1 MYRNSVNSQNI
12 NNIFA
17 FMKGKWYSIQNKAG
31 GETADIYI
39 FDEIGTYGVTA
50 QEFINDIKDLKGTSI
65 NLRINSLG
73 GDVFDGMAM
82 YNVIKRR
89 EAKTT
94 VYIEGIAAS
103 IATII
108 ALGADEVVMAEN
120 SLFMI
125 HNAWGGTMGEA
136 KDMRKTADTLDKISG
151 ELTDIYRKKTGLS
164 YEALQ
169 EMMDEETWL
178 NAEEAYELGFVDV
191 ISDSIKVAAKYDVSK
206 FKNITEEEIQNKLN
220 INIKNR
226 KMTNE
231 LKEWFNN
238 KVEEIVAAVKG
249 DVKVSEDVVEE
260 TTVNVM
266 LGDKEDIMNKM
277 SDFETNNIE
286 LANKISSLEEELA
299 NAKGTNLTLT
309 EEVEALNA
317 KINKADAK
325 GTEIVTEADPA
336 VVENKKEDAN
346 AGFYNAMAERIRN
359 KFNN

>member
-1 MYRNSVNSQNI
+1 MNE
-12 NNIFA
+12 
-17 FMKGKWYSIQNKAG
+17 KWYNIQNKA

-50 QEFINDIKDLKGTSI
+50 QDFISEIKGLKDMPI

-89 EAKTT
+89 ESKTT

-108 ALGADEVVMAEN
+108 ALGADEVIMAEN

-125 HNAWGGTMGEA
+125 HNAWGGTSGEA
-136 KDMRKTADTLDKISG
+136 KDMRKTAETLDKITS
-151 ELTDIYRKKTGLS
+151 ELTDIYVKKTGLS
-164 YEALQ
+164 YDALA
-169 EMMDEETWL
+169 EMMDEESWL
-178 NAEEAYELGFVDV
+178 NAQEAFDLGFIDT

-206 FKNITEEEIQNKLN
+206 FKNITQEEIKNKLSIN
-220 INIKNR
+220 INNK

-231 LKEWFNN
+231 LKDWFNS
-238 KVEEIVAAVKG
+238 KVEEIVTAVKG
-249 DVKVSEDVVEE
+249 EVKVSADVAEQ
-260 TTVNVM
+260 TAITVN
-266 LGDKEDIMNKM
+266 LGDNEEITNKISEFEAKNIELSNKM
-277 SDFETNNIE
+277 S
-286 LANKISSLEEELA
+286 LLEEELIS
-299 NAKGTNLTLT
+299 AKGNNETLT
-309 EEVEALNA
+309 VEVEGLNA

-325 GTEIVTEADPA
+325 GTELETSSDPA
-336 VVENKKEDAN
+336 IVENKKVDVN
-346 AGFYNAMAERIRN
+346 ADFYNVLASKIRS

>member
-1 MYRNSVNSQNI
+1 
-12 NNIFA
+12 
-17 FMKGKWYSIQNKAG
+17 MKEKWYNIKNKA

-50 QEFINDIKDLKGTSI
+50 QEFINDIKELKGLPI

-89 EAKTT
+89 KAKTT

-136 KDMRKTADTLDKISG
+136 KDMRKTADTLDKISS

-164 YEALQ
+164 YDALQ

-178 NAEEAYELGFVDV
+178 NANEAYELGFVDT

-206 FKNITEEEIQNKLN
+206 FKNITQEEIQNKLSIN
-220 INIKNR
+220 INNK

-238 KVEEIVAAVKG
+238 KVEEIVATVKG
-249 DVKVSEDVVEE
+249 NVKVSEDVVEE
-260 TTVNVM
+260 TTINVT
-266 LGDKEDIMNKM
+266 LADNEDIMNKI
-277 SDFETNNIE
+277 SDFETKNID
-286 LANKISSLEEELA
+286 LSDKISSLEEELA

-325 GTEIVTEADPA
+325 GTEIETEADPV
-336 VVENKKEDAN
+336 VVENKKEDVN
-346 AGFYNAMAERIRN
+346 AGFYNAMAERVRN

>member
-1 MYRNSVNSQNI
+1 MNE
-12 NNIFA
+12 
-17 FMKGKWYSIQNKAG
+17 KWYNIQNKA

-50 QEFINDIKDLKGTSI
+50 QDFISEIKGLKDMPI

-108 ALGADEVVMAEN
+108 ALGADEVIMAEN

-125 HNAWGGTMGEA
+125 HNAWGGTSGEA
-136 KDMRKTADTLDKISG
+136 KDMRKTAETLDKITS
-151 ELTDIYRKKTGLS
+151 ELTDIYVKKTGLS
-164 YEALQ
+164 YDTLA
-169 EMMDEETWL
+169 EMMDEESWL
-178 NAEEAYELGFVDV
+178 NAQEAFDLGFIDT

-206 FKNITEEEIQNKLN
+206 FKNITQEEIKNKLSIN
-220 INIKNR
+220 INNK

-231 LKEWFNN
+231 LKDWFNS
-238 KVEEIVAAVKG
+238 KVEEIVTAVKG
-249 DVKVSEDVVEE
+249 EVKVSADVAEQ
-260 TTVNVM
+260 TAITVN
-266 LGDKEDIMNKM
+266 LGDNEEITNKISEFEAKNIELSNKM
-277 SDFETNNIE
+277 S
-286 LANKISSLEEELA
+286 LLEEELVS
-299 NAKGTNLTLT
+299 AKGNNETLT
-309 EEVEALNA
+309 VEVEGLNA

-325 GTEIVTEADPA
+325 GTELETSSDPA
-336 VVENKKEDAN
+336 IVENKVVDGNSA
-346 AGFYNAMAERIRN
+346 FYAAMASRIRS

>member
-1 MYRNSVNSQNI
+1 MNE
-12 NNIFA
+12 
-17 FMKGKWYSIQNKAG
+17 KWYNIQNKA

-50 QEFINDIKDLKGTSI
+50 QDFISEIKGLKDMPI

-108 ALGADEVVMAEN
+108 ALGADEVIMAEN

-125 HNAWGGTMGEA
+125 HNAWGGTSGEA
-136 KDMRKTADTLDKISG
+136 KDMRKTAETLDKITS
-151 ELTDIYRKKTGLS
+151 ELTDIYVKKTGLS
-164 YEALQ
+164 YDALA
-169 EMMDEETWL
+169 EMMDEESWL
-178 NAEEAYELGFVDV
+178 NAQEAFDLGFIDT

-206 FKNITEEEIQNKLN
+206 FKNITQEEIKNKLSIN
-220 INIKNR
+220 INNK

-231 LKEWFNN
+231 LKDWFNS
-238 KVEEIVAAVKG
+238 KVEEIVTAVKG
-249 DVKVSEDVVEE
+249 EVKVSADVAEQ
-260 TTVNVM
+260 TAITVN
-266 LGDKEDIMNKM
+266 LGDNEEITNKISEFEAKNIELSNKM
-277 SDFETNNIE
+277 S
-286 LANKISSLEEELA
+286 LLEEELVS
-299 NAKGTNLTLT
+299 AKGNNETLT
-309 EEVEALNA
+309 VQVEGLNA

-325 GTEIVTEADPA
+325 GTELETSSDPA
-336 VVENKKEDAN
+336 IVENKVVDGNSA
-346 AGFYNAMAERIRN
+346 FYDAMAARIRN

>member
-1 MYRNSVNSQNI
+1 MNE
-12 NNIFA
+12 
-17 FMKGKWYSIQNKAG
+17 KWYNIQNKA

-50 QEFINDIKDLKGTSI
+50 QDFISEIKGLKDMPI

-125 HNAWGGTMGEA
+125 HNAWGGTSGEA
-136 KDMRKTADTLDKISG
+136 KDMRKTAQTLDKITS
-151 ELTDIYRKKTGLS
+151 ELIDIYRKKTGLS
-164 YEALQ
+164 YEALV
-169 EMMDEETWL
+169 EMMNEETWL
-178 NAEEAYELGFVDV
+178 NAQEAFDLGFIDT

-206 FKNITEEEIQNKLN
+206 FKNITQEEIKNKLSIN
-220 INIKNR
+220 INNK

-231 LKEWFNN
+231 LKDWFNS
-238 KVEEIVAAVKG
+238 KVEEIVSTVKG
-249 DVKVSEDVVEE
+249 EVKVSADVAEQ
-260 TTVNVM
+260 TAITVN
-266 LGDKEDIMNKM
+266 LGDNEEITNKISEFEAKNIELSNKM
-277 SDFETNNIE
+277 S
-286 LANKISSLEEELA
+286 LLEEELVS
-299 NAKGTNLTLT
+299 AKGNNETLT
-309 EEVEALNA
+309 VEVEGLNA

-325 GTEIVTEADPA
+325 GTELETSGDPS
-336 VVENKKEDAN
+336 VVENKKEDS
-346 AGFYNAMAERIRN
+346 ET
-359 KFNN
+359 KFWNGIVSKMNLK

>member
-1 MYRNSVNSQNI
+1 MTE
-12 NNIFA
+12 
-17 FMKGKWYSIQNKAG
+17 KWYNIQNKAG
-31 GETADIYI
+31 ETADVYI
-39 FDEIGTYGVTA
+39 FDEIGTYGITA
-50 QEFINDIKDLKGTSI
+50 QEFITDIKDLKDTPI

-108 ALGADEVVMAEN
+108 SLGADEVVMAEN

-136 KDMRKTADTLDKISG
+136 KDMRKTAETLEKITG

-164 YEALQ
+164 YDALA

-178 NAEEAYELGFVDV
+178 NANEALEMGFIDT

-206 FKNITEEEIQNKLN
+206 FKNITQEEIQNKLSIN
-220 INIKNR
+220 INNK

-238 KVEEIVAAVKG
+238 KVEEIVTAVKG
-249 DVKVSEDVVEE
+249 DVKVSADVAEQ
-260 TTVNVM
+260 TAITVN
-266 LGDKEDIMNKM
+266 LGDNDEIKNKIYE
-277 SDFETNNIE
+277 FESSNIE
-286 LANKISSLEEELA
+286 LSNKISLLEEELVA
-299 NAKGTNLTLT
+299 SKGTNETLT
-309 EEVEALNA
+309 QEVEALNA

-325 GTEIVTEADPA
+325 GTEIETESDPA
-336 VVENKKEDAN
+336 VVENKTEDAN
-346 AGFYNAMAERIRN
+346 AGFYNVMASRIRN

>member
-1 MYRNSVNSQNI
+1 MTE
-12 NNIFA
+12 
-17 FMKGKWYSIQNKAG
+17 KWYNIQNKAG
-31 GETADIYI
+31 KPADVYI
-39 FDEIGTYGVTA
+39 FDEIGTYGITA
-50 QEFINDIKDLKGTSI
+50 QEFITDIKDLKDTPI

-108 ALGADEVVMAEN
+108 SLGADEVVMAEN

-136 KDMRKTADTLDKISG
+136 KDMRKTAETLEKITG

-164 YEALQ
+164 YDALA

-178 NAEEAYELGFVDV
+178 NANEAFEMGFIDT

-206 FKNITEEEIQNKLN
+206 FKNITQEEIQNKLSIN
-220 INIKNR
+220 INNK

-238 KVEEIVAAVKG
+238 KVEEIVTAVKG
-249 DVKVSEDVVEE
+249 DVKVSADVAEQ
-260 TTVNVM
+260 TAITVN
-266 LGDKEDIMNKM
+266 LGDNDEIK
-277 SDFETNNIE
+277 
-286 LANKISSLEEELA
+286 NKISEFESSNIKLSNKISLLEEELVA
-299 NAKGTNLTLT
+299 SKGTNETLT
-309 EEVEALNA
+309 QEVEALNA

-325 GTEIVTEADPA
+325 GTEIVTEADPV

-346 AGFYNAMAERIRN
+346 AGFYNAMADRIRS

>member
-1 MYRNSVNSQNI
+1 MTE
-12 NNIFA
+12 
-17 FMKGKWYSIQNKAG
+17 KWYNIQNKASG
-31 GETADIYI
+31 ITDVYI

-50 QEFINDIKDLKGTSI
+50 QAFINDIKDLKDTPI

-89 EAKTT
+89 EARTT

-136 KDMRKTADTLDKISG
+136 KDMRKTADTLDKISS

-164 YEALQ
+164 NDVLA
-169 EMMDEETWL
+169 EMMDAETWL
-178 NAEEAYELGFVDV
+178 NADEAYELGFVDT
-191 ISDSIKVAAKYDVSK
+191 ISDSIKVAAKYDISK
-206 FKNITEEEIQNKLN
+206 FKNITQEEIQNKLSIN
-220 INIKNR
+220 INNK

-231 LKEWFNN
+231 LKEWFNS
-238 KVEEIVAAVKG
+238 KVDEIVATVKG
-249 DVKVSEDVVEE
+249 DVKVSKDVAEE
-260 TTVNVM
+260 TMITVN
-266 LGDKEDIMNKM
+266 LGDNDDIKNKI
-277 SDFETNNIE
+277 SEFESNNIE
-286 LANKISSLEEELA
+286 LSSKIASLEEELA
-299 NAKGTNLTLT
+299 TAKGTNETLT
-309 EEVEALNA
+309 GEVEALNA

-325 GTEIVTEADPA
+325 GTKIETDSDPA

-346 AGFYNAMAERIRN
+346 ANFYNAMAEKVRN

>member
-1 MYRNSVNSQNI
+1 MT
-12 NNIFA
+12 
-17 FMKGKWYSIQNKAG
+17 KKWYDIQNKADNS
-31 GETADIYI
+31 ADVYI

-50 QEFINDIKDLKGTSI
+50 QEFITDIKDLKNTPI

-125 HNAWGGTMGEA
+125 HNAWGGSMGEA
-136 KDMRKTADTLDKISG
+136 KDMRKTADTLDKITG

-164 YEALQ
+164 YDSLVD
-169 EMMDEETWL
+169 MMDEETWL
-178 NAEEAYELGFVDV
+178 NANEAFSYGFIDT

-206 FKNITEEEIQNKLN
+206 FKNITQEEIQNKLSIN
-220 INIKNR
+220 INNK

-238 KVEEIVAAVKG
+238 KVEEIVTAVKG
-249 DVKVSEDVVEE
+249 DVKVSEDVAEQ
-260 TTVNVM
+260 TAITVN
-266 LGDKEDIMNKM
+266 LGDNEDIMNKI
-277 SDFETNNIE
+277 STFETNNIE
-286 LANKISSLEEELA
+286 LSNKISLLEEELA
-299 NAKGTNLTLT
+299 TAKGTNETLT
-309 EEVEALNA
+309 GEVEALNA

-325 GTEIVTEADPA
+325 GTEIETEADPA
-336 VVENKKEDAN
+336 IVENKKEDAN
-346 AGFYNAMAERIRN
+346 AGFYAALAGRIN
-359 KFNN
+359 TGINN

>member
-1 MYRNSVNSQNI
+1 MNE
-12 NNIFA
+12 
-17 FMKGKWYSIQNKAG
+17 KWYNIQNKA

-50 QEFINDIKDLKGTSI
+50 QDFISEIKGLKDMPI

-108 ALGADEVVMAEN
+108 ALGADEVIMAEN

-125 HNAWGGTMGEA
+125 HNAWGGTSGEA
-136 KDMRKTADTLDKISG
+136 KDMRKTAETLDKITS
-151 ELTDIYRKKTGLS
+151 ELTDIYVKKTGLS
-164 YEALQ
+164 YDALA
-169 EMMDEETWL
+169 EMMDEESWL
-178 NAEEAYELGFVDV
+178 NAQEAFDLGFIDT

-206 FKNITEEEIQNKLN
+206 FKNITQEEIKNKLSIN
-220 INIKNR
+220 INNK

-231 LKEWFNN
+231 LKEWFNS
-238 KVEEIVAAVKG
+238 KVEEIVTSVKG
-249 DVKVSEDVVEE
+249 EVKVSADVAEQ
-260 TTVNVM
+260 TAITVN
-266 LGDKEDIMNKM
+266 LGDKEEITNKISEFEAKNIELSNKM
-277 SDFETNNIE
+277 S
-286 LANKISSLEEELA
+286 LLEEELVS
-299 NAKGTNLTLT
+299 AKGNNETLT
-309 EEVEALNA
+309 VEVEGLNA

-325 GTEIVTEADPA
+325 GTELGTSSDPA
-336 VVENKKEDAN
+336 IVENKSVDAN
-346 AGFYNAMAERIRN
+346 MGFYNMIAGRI
-359 KFNN
+359 KTTFNN

>member
-1 MYRNSVNSQNI
+1 MNE
-12 NNIFA
+12 
-17 FMKGKWYSIQNKAG
+17 KWYNIQNKA

-50 QEFINDIKDLKGTSI
+50 QDFISEIKGLKDMPI

-108 ALGADEVVMAEN
+108 ALGADEVIMAEN

-125 HNAWGGTMGEA
+125 HNAWGGTSGEA
-136 KDMRKTADTLDKISG
+136 KDMRKTAETLDKISS
-151 ELTDIYRKKTGLS
+151 ELTEIYVKKTGLS
-164 YEALQ
+164 FEAIS

-178 NAEEAYELGFVDV
+178 NAQEAFNLGFIDT

-206 FKNITEEEIQNKLN
+206 FKNITQEEIKNKLSIN
-220 INIKNR
+220 INNK

-231 LKEWFNN
+231 LKEWFNS
-238 KVEEIVAAVKG
+238 KVEEIVSTVKG
-249 DVKVSEDVVEE
+249 EVKVSEDVAEQ
-260 TTVNVM
+260 TAITVN
-266 LGDKEDIMNKM
+266 LGDNEEITNKISEFEAKNIELSNKM
-277 SDFETNNIE
+277 S
-286 LANKISSLEEELA
+286 LLEEELVS
-299 NAKGTNLTLT
+299 AKGNNETLT
-309 EEVEALNA
+309 VEVEGLNA

-325 GTEIVTEADPA
+325 GTELETSGDPSI
-336 VVENKKEDAN
+336 VENKKEDSDT
-346 AGFYNAMAERIRN
+346 
-359 KFNN
+359 KFWNGIVSKMNLK

>member
-1 MYRNSVNSQNI
+1 MTE
-12 NNIFA
+12 
-17 FMKGKWYSIQNKAG
+17 KWYNIQNKAG
-31 GETADIYI
+31 ETADVYI
-39 FDEIGTYGVTA
+39 FDEIGTYGITA
-50 QEFINDIKDLKGTSI
+50 QEFINDIKGLKDLPI

-108 ALGADEVVMAEN
+108 ALGADQVVMAEN

-178 NAEEAYELGFVDV
+178 NAEEAYEAGFVDV

-206 FKNITEEEIQNKLN
+206 FKNITQEQIQNKLSIN
-220 INIKNR
+220 INNK

-238 KVEEIVAAVKG
+238 KVEEIVTAVKG
-249 DVKVSEDVVEE
+249 DVKVSKDIVEE
-260 TTVNVM
+260 TTINVN
-266 LGDKEDIMNKM
+266 LGDNDEIMNKI
-277 SDFETNNIE
+277 SEFETNNIE
-286 LANKISSLEEELA
+286 LSNKITSLEEELIS
-299 NAKGTNLTLT
+299 AKGTNETLT
-309 EEVEALNA
+309 EEIEALNA
-317 KINKADAK
+317 KINKADAT

-346 AGFYNAMAERIRN
+346 AGFYNAMAERVRI

>member
-1 MYRNSVNSQNI
+1 
-12 NNIFA
+12 
-17 FMKGKWYSIQNKAG
+17 MKGKWYSIQNKAG

-238 KVEEIVAAVKG
+238 KVEEIVTAVKG
-249 DVKVSEDVVEE
+249 DVKVSKDVVEE
-260 TTVNVM
+260 TTINVT
-266 LGDKEDIMNKM
+266 LADNEDIMNKM

-286 LANKISSLEEELA
+286 LTNKISSLEEELA

-325 GTEIVTEADPA
+325 GTEIETDSDPV

-346 AGFYNAMAERIRN
+346 AGFYNAMADRIKV
-359 KFNN
+359 KFSN

>member
-1 MYRNSVNSQNI
+1 MTE
-12 NNIFA
+12 
-17 FMKGKWYSIQNKAG
+17 KWYNIQNKSEG
-31 GETADIYI
+31 IADIYI
-39 FDEIGTYGVTA
+39 FDEIGTYGITA
-50 QEFINDIKDLKGTSI
+50 QEFITDIKDLKDTPI

-125 HNAWGGTMGEA
+125 HNAWGGTMGES
-136 KDMRKTADTLDKISG
+136 KDMRKTADTLDKITG
-151 ELTDIYRKKTGLS
+151 ELTDIYMKKTGLS
-164 YEALQ
+164 YDALA

-178 NAEEAYELGFVDV
+178 NADEAYKLRFIDT

-206 FKNITEEEIQNKLN
+206 FKNITQEEIQNKLSIN
-220 INIKNR
+220 INNK

-231 LKEWFNN
+231 LKEWFNS
-238 KVEEIVAAVKG
+238 KVEEIVTAVKG
-249 DVKVSEDVVEE
+249 DVKVSEDVAEQ
-260 TTVNVM
+260 TMITVN
-266 LGDKEDIMNKM
+266 LGDNDEIMNKI
-277 SDFETNNIE
+277 SEFETGNIE
-286 LANKISSLEEELA
+286 LSNKISLLEEELVA
-299 NAKGTNLTLT
+299 SKGTNETLT
-309 EEVEALNA
+309 GEVEALNA

-325 GTEIVTEADPA
+325 GTEIETESDPA

-346 AGFYNAMAERIRN
+346 AVFYNAMAGRIRN

>member
-1 MYRNSVNSQNI
+1 MNE
-12 NNIFA
+12 
-17 FMKGKWYSIQNKAG
+17 KWYNIQNKAD
-31 GETADIYI
+31 ETAGIYI

-50 QEFINDIKDLKGTSI
+50 QDFISDIKDLKDKPI

-103 IATII
+103 IATIV
-108 ALGADEVVMAEN
+108 ALAADEVIMAEN

-136 KDMRKTADTLDKISG
+136 KDMRKTADTLDKISS
-151 ELTDIYRKKTGLS
+151 ELIDIYMKKTGLS
-164 YEALQ
+164 YDALA

-178 NAEEAYELGFVDV
+178 NANEAFELGFIDT

-206 FKNITEEEIQNKLN
+206 FKNITQEEIQNKLN
-220 INIKNR
+220 ININNK

-238 KVEEIVAAVKG
+238 KVEEIVTAVKG
-249 DVKVSEDVVEE
+249 DVKVSEDVAEQ
-260 TTVNVM
+260 TMITVN
-266 LGDKEDIMNKM
+266 LGDNDEIMNKI
-277 SDFETNNIE
+277 SEFETGNIE
-286 LANKISSLEEELA
+286 LSNKISLLEEELVA
-299 NAKGTNLTLT
+299 SKGTNETLT
-309 EEVEALNA
+309 VEVEALNA

-325 GTEIVTEADPA
+325 GTEIETESDPA
-336 VVENKKEDAN
+336 VVENKTEDAN
-346 AGFYNAMAERIRN
+346 AGFYNAMAARIRN

>member
-1 MYRNSVNSQNI
+1 MNE
-12 NNIFA
+12 
-17 FMKGKWYSIQNKAG
+17 KWYNIQNKA

-50 QEFINDIKDLKGTSI
+50 QDFISEIKGLKDMPI

-108 ALGADEVVMAEN
+108 ALGADEVIMAEN

-125 HNAWGGTMGEA
+125 HNAWGGTSGEA
-136 KDMRKTADTLDKISG
+136 KDMRKTAETLDKITS
-151 ELTDIYRKKTGLS
+151 ELTDIYVKKTGLS
-164 YEALQ
+164 YDALA
-169 EMMDEETWL
+169 EMMDEESWL
-178 NAEEAYELGFVDV
+178 NADEAFALGFIDT

-206 FKNITEEEIQNKLN
+206 FKNITQEEIKNKLSIN
-220 INIKNR
+220 INNK

-231 LKEWFNN
+231 LKDWFNS
-238 KVEEIVAAVKG
+238 KVEEIVTAVKG
-249 DVKVSEDVVEE
+249 EVKVSADVAEQ
-260 TTVNVM
+260 TAITVN
-266 LGDKEDIMNKM
+266 LGDNEEITNKI
-277 SDFETNNIE
+277 SEFEAKNIE
-286 LANKISSLEEELA
+286 LSNKLSLLEEELVS
-299 NAKGTNLTLT
+299 AKGNNETLT
-309 EEVEALNA
+309 VEVEGLNA

-325 GTEIVTEADPA
+325 GTELETSSDPA
-336 VVENKKEDAN
+336 IVENKVVDGNSA
-346 AGFYNAMAERIRN
+346 FYAAMASRIRS

>member
-1 MYRNSVNSQNI
+1 MNE
-12 NNIFA
+12 
-17 FMKGKWYSIQNKAG
+17 KWYNIQNKAG
-31 GETADIYI
+31 NSADIYI

-50 QEFINDIKDLKGTSI
+50 QDFISEIKGLKDMPI

-125 HNAWGGTMGEA
+125 HNAWGGASGEA
-136 KDMRKTADTLDKISG
+136 KDMRKTAETLEKITS
-151 ELTDIYRKKTGLS
+151 ELTDIYVKKTGLS
-164 YEALQ
+164 YDAVAQ
-169 EMMDEETWL
+169 MMDEETWL
-178 NAEEAYELGFVDV
+178 NAEEAYKLRFIDT

-206 FKNITEEEIQNKLN
+206 FKNITQEEIKNKLSIN
-220 INIKNR
+220 INNK

-238 KVEEIVAAVKG
+238 KVEEIVTAVKG
-249 DVKVSEDVVEE
+249 DVKVSEDVVEQ
-260 TTVNVM
+260 TTITVN
-266 LGDKEDIMNKM
+266 LGDNEEITNKI
-277 SDFETNNIE
+277 SAFEAKNIE
-286 LANKISSLEEELA
+286 LSNKISLLEGELA
-299 NAKGTNLTLT
+299 TEKGTNETLT
-309 EEVEALNA
+309 VEVEGLNA

-325 GTEIVTEADPA
+325 GTELNTDSDPA
-336 VVENKKEDAN
+336 IVENKKVDAN
-346 AGFYNAMAERIRN
+346 ADFYNVMASRVRN

>member
-1 MYRNSVNSQNI
+1 MTE
-12 NNIFA
+12 
-17 FMKGKWYSIQNKAG
+17 KWYNIQNKAG
-31 GETADIYI
+31 KPADVYI
-39 FDEIGTYGVTA
+39 FDEIGTYGITA
-50 QEFINDIKDLKGTSI
+50 QEFITDIKDLKDTPI

-108 ALGADEVVMAEN
+108 SLGADEVVMAEN

-136 KDMRKTADTLDKISG
+136 KDMRKTAENLEKITG

-164 YEALQ
+164 YDALA

-178 NAEEAYELGFVDV
+178 NANEAFELGFIDT

-206 FKNITEEEIQNKLN
+206 FKNITQEEIQNKLSIN
-220 INIKNR
+220 INNK

-238 KVEEIVAAVKG
+238 KVEEIVTAVKG
-249 DVKVSEDVVEE
+249 DVKVSADVAEQ
-260 TTVNVM
+260 TAITVN
-266 LGDKEDIMNKM
+266 LGDNDEIKNKI
-277 SDFETNNIE
+277 SEFESSNIE
-286 LANKISSLEEELA
+286 LSNKISLLEEELVA
-299 NAKGTNLTLT
+299 SKGTNETLT
-309 EEVEALNA
+309 QEVEALNA

-325 GTEIVTEADPA
+325 GTEIVTEADPV

-346 AGFYNAMAERIRN
+346 AGFYNAMAERMRN